1 MYKKSGFAGLLSLL
15 KLLHPAFS
23 LAWMGCGGL
32 CAAAAAFAC
41 LQRALAGSGSQAM
54 VCCPLPWRSPFSM
67 PWPATGLSGLWTK
80 LHHGCDGH
88 CTSRDGVPVFPLNLC
103 GCLQSACQSCWFC
116 SQLFRSVCAAQPP
129 PPSTIPRTR
138 AGPQPAGSVHREVI
152 PYSHAW
158 WKPAMLDIPFSL

>member
-103 GCLQSACQSCWFC
+103 GRVGGPLPRNPAISRTARGGPVAVRPP
-116 SQLFRSVCAAQPP
+116 LGAQP
-129 PPSTIPRTR
+129 SRRGRSR
-138 AGPQPAGSVHREVI
+138 ALAGSV
-152 PYSHAW
+152 PM
-158 WKPAMLDIPFSL
+158 KK